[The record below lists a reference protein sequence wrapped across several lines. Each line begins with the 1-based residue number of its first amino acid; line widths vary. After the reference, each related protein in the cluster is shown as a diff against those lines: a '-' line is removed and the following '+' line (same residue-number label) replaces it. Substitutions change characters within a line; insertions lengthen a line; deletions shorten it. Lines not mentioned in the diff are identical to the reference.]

1 MKSVTRN
8 VRNPRQKQF
17 CEIFDSLCGQFSRWE
32 IWSDFVVMSAIAISN
47 TVDHTNAKTR
57 EEAYKKIASKYKS
70 AELERFAEMLATVVT
85 GMDNNTDQDFLG
97 ELYMSLELGNDHAGQ
112 FFTPYSVCRCMAE
125 ITSTDLKARIERD
138 GWISVN
144 DPTCGAGA
152 LLVAF
157 ANDCRRQDINFQTSV
172 LFTAQDIDY
181 TVGLMCYLQL
191 SILGCPGYVTIAD
204 TLANPQTSLDRRGLL
219 PRPGENILYTLFYFR
234 DIWQYRRIGAQMDL
248 LFSSVSEQPE
258 QVTGKLESPSV
269 ARTESAITPEKAEL
283 QQITESPAVALKE
296 TTDGQL
302 TLF

>member
-1 MKSVTRN
+1 MKSVIRN

-17 CEIFDSLCGQFSRWE
+17 CEIFDSLCRQFSRWE

-47 TVDHTNAKTR
+47 TVDHTNAKVR
-57 EEAYKKIASKYKS
+57 EEAYKKIAGKYKP
-70 AELERFAEMLATVVT
+70 AECERFAEMLAAVVT
-85 GMDNNTDQDFLG
+85 GMDNNPDQDFLG

-125 ITSTDLKARIERD
+125 ITDTDLKARIERD
-138 GWISVN
+138 GWVSVN
-144 DPTCGAGA
+144 DPACGAGA

-157 ANDCRRQDINFQTSV
+157 ANDCRRQGINFQTSV

-181 TVGLMCYLQL
+181 TAGLMCYLQL
-191 SILGCPGYVTIAD
+191 SLLGCPGYVTIAN
-204 TLANPQTSLDRRGLL
+204 TLTHPQTCLDRRGLI
-219 PRPGENILYTLFYFR
+219 PRPGENIWYTPFYFR

-269 ARTESAITPEKAEL
+269 ARTEAAITPEKAEL

-296 TTDGQL
+296 ATDGQL

>member
-1 MKSVTRN
+1 MKSVIRN

-17 CEIFDSLCGQFSRWE
+17 CEIFDSLCRQFSRWE

-47 TVDHTNAKTR
+47 TVDRANAKAR
-57 EEAYKKIASKYKS
+57 EETYMKIAGKYKP
-70 AELERFAEMLATVVT
+70 AEIRQFSEMLAAVIS
-85 GMDNNTDQDFLG
+85 GMDANPAQDFLG
-97 ELYMSLELGNDHAGQ
+97 ELYMSLGLGNVRAGQ
-112 FFTPYSVCRCMAE
+112 FFTPYNVCQCMSE
-125 ITSTDLKARIERD
+125 ITATDLKARIERD
-138 GWISVN
+138 KWISVN

-157 ANDCRRQDINFQTSV
+157 ANECSRQNVNFQTSV
-172 LFTAQDIDY
+172 LFIAQDIDY

-219 PRPGENILYTLFYFR
+219 PRPGENIWYTPFYFR

-269 ARTESAITPEKAEL
+269 ARTEAAITPEKAEL

-296 TTDGQL
+296 ATDGQL

>member
-219 PRPGENILYTLFYFR
+219 PRPGENIWYTPFYFR

-248 LFSSVSEQPE
+248 LFSSVGEQPE

>member
-17 CEIFDSLCGQFSRWE
+17 CEIFDSLCRKFSRWE

-219 PRPGENILYTLFYFR
+219 PRPGENIWYTPFYFR

-248 LFSSVSEQPE
+248 LFSSVGEQPE